1 MLSKEWPIWLK
12 NVLQTYKSAEMLE
25 KVNAS
30 GLVAA
35 QVEGTRRTF
44 MDRESG
50 FGQFGTSLV
59 ELTWFENERLPSL
72 AIVLG
77 QSDRYEIYED
87 YLLLNIEPWNY
98 DSEDGYDNEAFRGI
112 FEKLDKMPMHRPLV
126 GLSIIEKF
134 TEPTVRHGVA
144 WVAWKTDESSGSRS
158 SKKRPHYVFS
168 FYDPMNYQKPL
179 RNTQY
184 TYAQEVFMANYE
196 QMIDEHGKERD
207 IHLWDLSVY
216 CYHKTKDEYHCPQY
230 MMNAEYCHLYSLM
243 FLYRWI
249 EHGMPDH
256 RKGMSSVVRSMYL
269 VKPARLTRADTNASL
284 LFRVITM
291 AFTVATL
298 DAYTTRMLRRRNID
312 DTMRDTLKNI
322 RHLLS
327 VFKQVWKGAIG
338 RSLLYKG
345 TDESVPVSSHR

>member
-1 MLSKEWPIWLK
+1 MLSKEWPAWLA
-12 NVLQTYKSAEMLE
+12 NVLETYKSPEMLE
-25 KVNAS
+25 KVKAS

-35 QVEGTRRTF
+35 QVEGARRTF

-59 ELTWFENERLPSL
+59 ELTWFENGRLPSL

-77 QSDRYEIYED
+77 SSDRYEIYED

-98 DSEDGYDNEAFRGI
+98 DSEDGYDNGAFRGI
-112 FEKLDKMPMHRPLV
+112 FDKLDKMPLHRPLV

-144 WVAWKTDESSGSRS
+144 WVAWKTDEGSSTRS
-158 SKKRPHYVFS
+158 SRRRPYYVFA

-179 RNTQY
+179 RNTEY
-184 TYAQEVFMANYE
+184 TYAQQVFTANYE
-196 QMIDEHGKERD
+196 QMVEDDEDDTRD
-207 IHLWDLSVY
+207 IRFWDLSMY
-216 CYHKTKDEYHCPQY
+216 CYHRTKEEYHCPQY
-230 MMNAEYCHLYSLM
+230 VMNAEYCHLYSLM

-249 EHGMPDH
+249 EHGMPDN

-269 VKPARLTRADTNASL
+269 VKKPVHLTRADTKESL
-284 LFRVITM
+284 LFRVITI

-298 DAYTTRMLRRRNID
+298 DAYTARILRRRNID
-312 DTMRDTLKNI
+312 AKIRETLKNI
-322 RHLLS
+322 RHLTS
-327 VFKQVWKGAIG
+327 VFKQVWKGIIG
-338 RSLLYKG
+338 KSLFYK
-345 TDESVPVSSHR
+345 D